1 MIKKYFFCVCLLID
15 ELYTREINTF
25 QEKKKKSWKA
35 LELLKVEVG
44 CRENVESDVKFV
56 EIVIGVLVSIA
67 KNAQKQAGTN
77 RNAYKIPNLQ
87 KKKT

>member
-1 MIKKYFFCVCLLID
+1 M
-15 ELYTREINTF
+15 
-25 QEKKKKSWKA
+25 
-35 LELLKVEVG
+35 ELLKVEVG
-44 CRENVESDVKFV
+44 CRENVESDAKFV

-67 KNAQKQAGTN
+67 NNAHNQQN